1 MTTAEFL
8 DTARST
14 IGANLS
20 GFESGGYSD
29 VHGMSTSKVSDLKPM
44 LGEIFARILAPYDFW
59 GFIQEDVLLGR
70 LNSCIS
76 PLLESFDVLSPFG
89 GQLNASGVFML
100 FRNVDRINR
109 LWRQS
114 RDASRVLS
122 DPAYLVWDE
131 WWGELSDNFPAL
143 VGREAEAGRLR
154 LHLGDERIIRPGEAA
169 LRWFGDDLHIVG
181 RRPLLLCWLK
191 NGAVVFNRGV
201 DYEGMPCLG
210 SAHAH
215 RLPGSAS
222 GPRRFVQ
229 PEASEE
235 CCLFHF
241 VRLKHRPELKQL
253 NLTPTSGST
262 EAASLLHRREYFA
275 LTPEGA
281 WLGPGLDGASPL
293 LLSAAIRT
301 PPTPQAEGVPRATF
315 TVPSF
320 RAYLRSGLDRMS
332 LVPTTRAVKLLPHM
346 SA

>member
-122 DPAYLVWDE
+122 DPAYLVWGACE
-131 WWGELSDNFPAL
+131 ASPQALKITHSLHVTPMGESVRASQTNGGASSVTTF
-143 VGREAEAGRLR
+143 
-154 LHLGDERIIRPGEAA
+154 RPS
-169 LRWFGDDLHIVG
+169 W
-181 RRPLLLCWLK
+181 
-191 NGAVVFNRGV
+191 VVR
-201 DYEGMPCLG
+201 
-210 SAHAH
+210 
-215 RLPGSAS
+215 
-222 GPRRFVQ
+222 PRRAGF
-229 PEASEE
+229 A
-235 CCLFHF
+235 C
-241 VRLKHRPELKQL
+241 
-253 NLTPTSGST
+253 TWAT
-262 EAASLLHRREYFA
+262 RE
-275 LTPEGA
+275 
-281 WLGPGLDGASPL
+281 
-293 LLSAAIRT
+293 
-301 PPTPQAEGVPRATF
+301 
-315 TVPSF
+315 
-320 RAYLRSGLDRMS
+320 
-332 LVPTTRAVKLLPHM
+332 
-346 SA
+346 